1 MHHIVKFSSIRWLS
15 LLRFLNTSTIINESV
30 CVPQGWYSKKN
41 MMGGGS
47 ESLRI
52 SFLEAVYGFRVSF
65 LSLSIFLRYEFDVIA
80 VSGAVCTFY

>member
-1 MHHIVKFSSIRWLS
+1 MCKVKGRRWVSAPGVVLP
-15 LLRFLNTSTIINESV
+15 EKYDGV
-30 CVPQGWYSKKN
+30 GE
-41 MMGGGS
+41 S

-65 LSLSIFLRYEFDVIA
+65 LSLRTFLRYEFDVMA